1 MKKIRI
7 PLTLISLLFLPLQ
20 AYSGETV
27 FLIDTSSNMKQTC
40 TASGSKKS
48 ALLLA
53 VDAIKSTLSNSD
65 SAKQTTIISFSNDIA
80 IHSKN
85 ISADKSLIHAT
96 LNKLSVSNK
105 KASLSPAIHS
115 AIKHIM
121 KTRNDMNNNIVIYTT
136 GGDGKSKD
144 LLNQLAT
151 LPANISNIE
160 FNLFSKNIAS
170 TQQAKSDNK
179 HISINYY
186 GCSSTTS
193 TSIFAEI
200 KSIISTTLGIQQNLI
215 TKDTHIKRD
224 LGLDTIQTYEVIS
237 SVSEKFELP
246 YPSSLDIRTVSDLE
260 NYIQSAPRISK
271 VTNFASSGDDST
283 KNAGKEKVR
292 IQKVFYGTNR
302 KPTGKKRLSEYF
314 GGERSP
320 NNSPVSYGICE
331 VSIPMNH
338 KKGNVESPFLSLKF
352 LEDPKKHILVTKIMP
367 VNAKELFSSIN
378 EQLSSNSNKGT
389 NKDAVVFIHGFNVTF
404 DDAAKRTAQVAY
416 DIGFKGAPIMFS
428 WPSDG
433 ALSQYMSDR
442 EDVTWSINHIEQFLT
457 DVVDKA
463 GAKKIHLIAHSMGNQ
478 GLIGALYRIALKNRK
493 GKKRL
498 FENIIL
504 AAPDFDAQLFK
515 QQIAPEVVALTKSWT
530 IYSSDNDAALDV
542 SSNVNSAKRLG
553 QPVTAISGVD
563 VIDATGIEVTPWS
576 VPEFHSYYA
585 TKQVV
590 VDDIIDTIKGI
601 PPTLRNLIP
610 KKNSGIRYWQLE
622 SALKK

>member
-498 FENIIL
+498 LDNI
-504 AAPDFDAQLFK
+504 F
-515 QQIAPEVVALTKSWT
+515 V
-530 IYSSDNDAALDV
+530 
-542 SSNVNSAKRLG
+542 R
-553 QPVTAISGVD
+553 
-563 VIDATGIEVTPWS
+563 
-576 VPEFHSYYA
+576 
-585 TKQVV
+585 
-590 VDDIIDTIKGI
+590 
-601 PPTLRNLIP
+601 
-610 KKNSGIRYWQLE
+610 
-622 SALKK
+622 